1 MPRNSGLP
9 PVIAA
14 AKAIP
19 TAREAAQQAG
29 RGITPIPNSH
39 AATPQPHIPKA
50 HSPLERKTARNGA
63 REPTKR
69 TKTYG
74 LTLKAT
80 PANTQP
86 QSVCI
91 SAHNPYRTMLMV
103 QNTGAGDLLMRFD
116 SPVLGDGTDILFSVG
131 SQSGILW
138 DRWDTCPESA
148 IYIASIAG
156 TTISITEQIVR

>member
-1 MPRNSGLP
+1 MPRNSGIP
-9 PVIAA
+9 SVIAA
-14 AKAIP
+14 AKKIP
-19 TAREAAQQAG
+19 SAREAAQQAG

-39 AATPQPHIPKA
+39 AATPQPHVPAA
-50 HSPLERKTARNGA
+50 HSPLSHHVAKHGA

-74 LTLKAT
+74 LKLAAT
-80 PANTQP
+80 PANTNP

-116 SPVLGDGTDILFSVG
+116 SPVLGDGTDIVFAAN

>member
-1 MPRNSGLP
+1 MPRNSGIP
-9 PVIAA
+9 PIIAA

-19 TAREAAQQAG
+19 SAREAAQQAG
-29 RGITPIPNSH
+29 RGITPIRDTH
-39 AATPQPHIPKA
+39 AAAPQPHIPKA
-50 HSPLERKTARNGA
+50 HSPLSTVTARHGA
-63 REPTKR
+63 REPVKR

-74 LTLKAT
+74 LTLNAT
-80 PANTQP
+80 PANTNP

-116 SPVLGDGTDILFSVG
+116 SPVLGDGTDILFAAA
-131 SQSGILW
+131 SQAGILW

-156 TTISITEQIVR
+156 TSVSITEQIVR